1 VTVEGGDAHAV
12 KDRLGSKAQ
21 DRWNDRR
28 RSRVLVVVD
37 VVVALLLLI
46 VLDIAAWKWGF
57 DSRVGLD
64 DERSVKHPPR
74 RWI

>member
-1 VTVEGGDAHAV
+1 MTVEGDAHAL
-12 KDRLGSKAQ
+12 KDRLGSKGQ
-21 DRWNDRR
+21 DRWNDPP

-37 VVVALLLLI
+37 VVIALVLLI